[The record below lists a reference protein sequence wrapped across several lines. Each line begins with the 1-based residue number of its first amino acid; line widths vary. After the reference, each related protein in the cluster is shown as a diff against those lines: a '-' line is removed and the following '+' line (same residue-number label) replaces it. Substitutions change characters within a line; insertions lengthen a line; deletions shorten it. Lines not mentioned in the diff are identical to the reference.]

1 MFSVYSLL
9 FFSLEVLIQRMCKH
23 SVNIKK
29 VLLLGHLF
37 SLNLVDLTFSLV
49 HIILYRTYGHGEV
62 DSIRLEGQY
71 NGGDDGF
78 GYIANRDR
86 IFMVCD

>member
-1 MFSVYSLL
+1 MFILYYSLVWR
-9 FFSLEVLIQRMCKH
+9 FNIQRMCKH

-62 DSIRLEGQY
+62 DSIRLEDQY
-71 NGGDDGF
+71 NGGM
-78 GYIANRDR
+78 
-86 IFMVCD
+86 MVLVI